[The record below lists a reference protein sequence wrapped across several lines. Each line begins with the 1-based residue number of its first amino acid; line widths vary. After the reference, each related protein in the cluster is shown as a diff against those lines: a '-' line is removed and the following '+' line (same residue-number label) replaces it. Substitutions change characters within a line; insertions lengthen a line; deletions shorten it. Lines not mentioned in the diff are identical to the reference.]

1 MSHSTTYSELSLRK
15 KAAYI
20 LAFLALSGTTFV
32 LGVWFMF
39 PDASLERRINTELT
53 RQVPFNVKIH
63 RLERSF
69 PFTLKGKQVD
79 MDLPQLPIT
88 ITRLKVKPAW
98 SSLLQLQ
105 AGISAS
111 GVMFDGPFEILHTSS
126 GATKIEAE
134 KMHLSAAIPG
144 FSSITVEADLEYVN
158 IEGNISNAVT
168 PHNGRISLKKVRILG
183 LDKLGLG
190 QSKINLGD
198 MKFTLETRERRLEI
212 ELLNPNGAFQLS
224 GSGSITPPRL
234 TPTGRLNLQ
243 LRIGNIPPEH
253 TQLEELLNLAGI
265 RKDAAGYLIRL
276 GGRLQ
281 HPFLR

>member
-1 MSHSTTYSELSLRK
+1 MSDSTTYSELSLRK

-69 PFTLKGKQVD
+69 PLTLKAKRIEVD
-79 MDLPQLPIT
+79 TPQLPLT
-88 ITRLKVKPAW
+88 IERLKIKPAW
-98 SSLLQLQ
+98 GSLILLQP
-105 AGISAS
+105 GISAS

-134 KMHLSAAIPG
+134 KMHLSATIPG
-144 FSSITVEADLEYVN
+144 FSSITVEADLEYVH
-158 IEGNISNAVT
+158 IEANISNALT

-190 QSKINLGD
+190 QNKINLGD
-198 MKFTLETRERRLEI
+198 LEFTLETRERRLEI
-212 ELLNPNGAFQLS
+212 KLLNPDGAFQLS

-253 TQLEELLNLAGI
+253 TQFEELLNLAGI

-281 HPFLR
+281 RPSLR